1 MINAVIM
8 AGGKGTRMKY
18 PKEKPLI
25 KISGKPMIEYVWDAV
40 DSSKKV
46 DSILVATTKNTPKTR
61 EFTEKRGIKAI
72 ETPGK
77 GYVEDLAF
85 IISKLVPDS
94 ILLTI
99 TADLPLISSSLIDHV
114 LGEYEKCGKPAMC
127 VALPIEI
134 FENYNLKP
142 SMVFDGIV
150 PSGLNILRCIN
161 KIQDEEVLILSE
173 IELALNINTCED
185 IKLIEKFL
193 G

>member
-25 KISGKPMIEYVWDAV
+25 KISGKPMIEHVWNAV

>member
-1 MINAVIM
+1 MIKALIM

-18 PKEKPLI
+18 SQEKPLI
-25 KISGKPMIEYVWDAV
+25 KINGRPMIGYVIDALNN
-40 DSSKKV
+40 SKKIDEIIV
-46 DSILVATTKNTPKTR
+46 STSSNTPRTK
-61 EFTEKRGIKAI
+61 EFAEKKGIQVI

-77 GYVEDLAF
+77 GYVEDLGI
-85 IISKLVPDS
+85 IISKLDSNS

-99 TADLPLISSSLIDHV
+99 AADLPLLSSDLIDFV
-114 LGEYEKCGKPAMC
+114 LNEYEKCGKPAMC
-127 VALPIEI
+127 VVLPLEI
-134 FENYNLKP
+134 FENNNLKP

>member
-1 MINAVIM
+1 M

-25 KISGKPMIEYVWDAV
+25 KISGKPMIEHVWNAV

-61 EFTEKRGIKAI
+61 EFTEKRGIKTI

>member
-1 MINAVIM
+1 MIKAVIM

-18 PKEKPLI
+18 PQEKPLI
-25 KISGKPMIEYVWDAV
+25 NINGKPMIGYVIDALNNSNIDDIIV
-40 DSSKKV
+40 S
-46 DSILVATTKNTPKTR
+46 TTPNTPRTK
-61 EFTEKRGIKAI
+61 EYAQKKGIEVI
-72 ETPGK
+72 ETPGD
-77 GYVEDLAF
+77 GYVEDLGV
-85 IISKLVPDS
+85 IISELDSNS

-99 TADLPLISSSLIDHV
+99 SADLPLLSSDLINFV
-114 LGEYEKCGKPAMC
+114 LTEYEKCEKPAMC
-127 VALPIEI
+127 VALPVEI
-134 FENYNLKP
+134 FENNNLKP

-185 IKLIEKFL
+185 IKFIEKFF

>member
-1 MINAVIM
+1 MIKAVIM
-8 AGGKGTRMKY
+8 AGGKGSRMKY
-18 PKEKPLI
+18 PQEKPLI
-25 KISGKPMIEYVWDAV
+25 KINGKPMIDHVIDALTN
-40 DSSKKV
+40 SKNIDDIIV
-46 DSILVATTKNTPKTR
+46 STTPNTPRTK
-61 EFTEKRGIKAI
+61 EFAEKKGIQVI

-77 GYVEDLAF
+77 GYVEDLGI
-85 IISKLVPDS
+85 IISKLDSDS

-99 TADLPLISSSLIDHV
+99 AADLPLISSDLIDFV
-114 LGEYEKCGKPAMC
+114 LNEYEKCEKPAMC
-127 VALPIEI
+127 VALPLEI
-134 FENYNLKP
+134 FENNNLQP